1 MKKFTDPV
9 VEGSSTAFVEMNRS
23 GKKIVL
29 ANAIARAFMEKG
41 GALFRDSDIAEAQH
55 FTAVWALK
63 KDGDSFLVKTVKWN
77 GGVYR
82 ANYRRKGQRIII
94 EISDITDL
102 YKDARHDERTGL
114 LKGGSFREILADAIA
129 RARRGQHEDKDEKL
143 TVAVFFM
150 DLDGFKKV
158 NDSAGHETGDL
169 LLIEVAKRLQ
179 EVARRSGDVVARE
192 GGDEFIFL
200 AQSVRDKKDAFLIA
214 TRIKTAIAKPFCI
227 DRKKFRVG
235 ISIGIV
241 LGPNKKDDNPDSL
254 IRHAD
259 IAMYHAKR
267 FGEPCFYGDEA

>member
-1 MKKFTDPV
+1 MKKFTDKV
-9 VEGSSTAFVEMNRS
+9 VKGSSTAFIEMNHS
-23 GKKIVL
+23 GKKIVR
-29 ANAIARAFMEKG
+29 ANAVARVLIEKG
-41 GALFRDSDIAEAQH
+41 GPLFQDSDIAEAQH
-55 FTAVWALK
+55 FAAVRALK
-63 KDGDSFLVKTVKWN
+63 KTGDSFLVKTVKWED
-77 GGVYR
+77 GVYR
-82 ANYRRKGQRIII
+82 ANYRLEGRRVII
-94 EISDITDL
+94 EVFDIADL

-129 RARRGQHEDKDEKL
+129 RARRGQHEGKDEKL
-143 TVAVFFM
+143 AVIFM
-150 DLDGFKKV
+150 DLDGFKRV
-158 NDSAGHETGDL
+158 NDSAGHEVGNL
-169 LLIEVAKRLQ
+169 LLIEVAKRIQ

-227 DRKKFRVG
+227 GRKKFRVG

-267 FGEPCFYGDEA
+267 FGGPCFYGDEA

>member
-1 MKKFTDPV
+1 
-9 VEGSSTAFVEMNRS
+9 
-23 GKKIVL
+23 
-29 ANAIARAFMEKG
+29 
-41 GALFRDSDIAEAQH
+41 
-55 FTAVWALK
+55 
-63 KDGDSFLVKTVKWN
+63 
-77 GGVYR
+77 
-82 ANYRRKGQRIII
+82 
-94 EISDITDL
+94 
-102 YKDARHDERTGL
+102 
-114 LKGGSFREILADAIA
+114 
-129 RARRGQHEDKDEKL
+129 
-143 TVAVFFM
+143 M

-169 LLIEVAKRLQ
+169 LLIEVAKRIQ

-192 GGDEFIFL
+192 GRRVYFL

-214 TRIKTAIAKPFCI
+214 TRIKAAICETVLHWP
-227 DRKKFRVG
+227 KKFRVG